1 MGRSRIALAAHRLLF
16 ALTGTLIT
24 GSFTAMPV
32 SAGSADQSSATVA
45 PAPARLNIQA
55 DRQYTE
61 RKSKATIAEG
71 NVSVRLGTAELRADR
86 IEFDSAY
93 RTLYARGAVR
103 FKRGKQYFQAS
114 SFRYNLVQNE
124 GQLNDVYGVIDL
136 EEPLTNPLTNSRTTT
151 PAPVASPEPPSEPAS
166 TGNDN
171 ASSEGMPPVACP
183 PLLPPVPDWH
193 PQPWAVTAW
202 GGQMIDA
209 AFGDTFLFNG
219 RMRPEAVLG
228 VGVQKRIMRAGPFA
242 VELEADLFS
251 HIAKQQQGGEFNQS
265 KPYAYLP

>member
-24 GSFTAMPV
+24 GSVSVLPV
-32 SAGSADQSSATVA
+32 TAGSAESTSETVS
-45 PAPARLNIQA
+45 PAPARLNVRA
-55 DRQYTE
+55 DRQYTDT
-61 RKSKATIAEG
+61 KSKATIAEG
-71 NVSVRLGTAELRADR
+71 NVSVQLGQAELHADR
-86 IEFDSAY
+86 IEFDAAY

-103 FKRGKQYFQAS
+103 FRRGKQFFQAS

-136 EEPLTNPLTNSRTTT
+136 EEPLTNPLTKPQTASAPPESPT
-151 PAPVASPEPPSEPAS
+151 PASR
-166 TGNDN
+166 DD
-171 ASSEGMPPVACP
+171 MPTVACP

-228 VGVQKRIMRAGPFA
+228 VGVQFGVP
-242 VELEADLFS
+242 EL
-251 HIAKQQQGGEFNQS
+251 N
-265 KPYAYLP
+265 